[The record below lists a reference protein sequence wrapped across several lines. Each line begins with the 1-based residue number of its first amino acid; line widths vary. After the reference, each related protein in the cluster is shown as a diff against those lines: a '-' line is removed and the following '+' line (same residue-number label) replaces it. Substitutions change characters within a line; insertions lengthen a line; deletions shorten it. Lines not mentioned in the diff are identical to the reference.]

1 MNSYKDFF
9 QWNVYIHMEI
19 EEWNMHRKCFFF
31 IANICIVTIFGR
43 LRLRSVAAAAL
54 ENYHEKTPAKENIAG
69 NSGEEISA
77 GRDEKKIFFYTS
89 GYLLIILIK
98 AKMPPRI
105 FRCIF
110 SPQHRDAAP
119 RDLKIN
125 IWTGSLT
132 RLNFSICN
140 PWFLY

>member
-1 MNSYKDFF
+1 
-9 QWNVYIHMEI
+9 MECLHTYGNRRMKYAQ
-19 EEWNMHRKCFFF
+19 EMFFF
-31 IANICIVTIFGR
+31 YCKYLHCDNFRR

-125 IWTGSLT
+125 I
-132 RLNFSICN
+132 
-140 PWFLY
+140 